1 MSANLNRFPRVGLD
15 TDLDVD
21 LDPDVDVLVLDTFSR
36 AS

>member
-15 TDLDVD
+15 MDVD
-21 LDPDVDVLVLDTFSR
+21 VNVDVLVLDTFSR